1 MTQDSTWPVP
11 LLASALGV
19 PDEAFRAFVHLNG
32 LGWDARID
40 VTQAA
45 KLAIAWQDA
54 TGGSATGPVGDAVN
68 ALFAAIATS
77 LTPPADAGAPSV

>member
-77 LTPPADAGAPSV
+77 LAPVPDAEAPSV

>member
-11 LLASALGV
+11 LLAAALGV

-32 LGWDARID
+32 MGWDARVD

-45 KLAIAWQDA
+45 RLAIAWQDA
-54 TGGSATGPVGDAVN
+54 VGGTATGMVGDGVN
-68 ALFAAIATS
+68 ALFDAIKT
-77 LTPPADAGAPSV
+77 TMGR